1 MNIDEDELTKGY
13 ETLGN
18 LKTLIEKTDGNILL
32 SVDRH
37 NADVEMQGYIAEIE
51 AMSPELKVALGIQ
64 GKSIEEIKAGLADGS
79 IQIPVVADPTQA
91 KSDVQS
97 VENEKINNKTFV
109 VTANATQANLALTA
123 VGRLLSGIK
132 SKEVT
137 VTVNRVVNETKGDS
151 GEHKLSGT
159 ANIGG
164 TAYAGGNWGNP
175 KTQEVLVGERGTEI
189 VVDPHTANWYTVGDN
204 GVEFR
209 KIPKDAIVFNDVQ
222 SKALLKNGRINGRG
236 KALASGTAFSTGS
249 GGVGRPSRPSSSV
262 NNSYSSKKEES
273 TKSSST
279 DKASEKSE
287 KASEKIIDFVEIA
300 IKRLEEGIK
309 RIKIT
314 AESAF
319 KTFAKRN
326 EALAATKGWHLMDE
340 EGIGTEAIVTKH
352 GVLRQFDSGE
362 SVFNKVQVQN
372 LHDWGMINP
381 MKAMDYSFA
390 KNVSANRNNNIS
402 IDIGDVV
409 LQGVQRPEEFANS
422 LMHVMKTDKR
432 VQKGVQAITTDLLD
446 GKSVLGINHI
456 R

>member
-1 MNIDEDELTKGY
+1 
-13 ETLGN
+13 
-18 LKTLIEKTDGNILL
+18 
-32 SVDRH
+32 
-37 NADVEMQGYIAEIE
+37 MQGYIAEIE

-326 EALAATKGWHLMDE
+326 EALGQEMS
-340 EGIGTEAIVTKH
+340 AIV
-352 GVLRQFDSGE
+352 
-362 SVFNKVQVQN
+362 NKIN
-372 LHDWGMINP
+372 LSQQAYNKYM
-381 MKAMDYSFA
+381 S
-390 KNVSANRNNNIS
+390 
-402 IDIGDVV
+402 
-409 LQGVQRPEEFANS
+409 QANS
-422 LMHVMKTDKR
+422 VGLSESYASQVRNGSINIATITDE
-432 VQKGVQAITTDLLD
+432 DLSKKISD
-446 GKSVLGINHI
+446 YQEW
-456 R
+456 